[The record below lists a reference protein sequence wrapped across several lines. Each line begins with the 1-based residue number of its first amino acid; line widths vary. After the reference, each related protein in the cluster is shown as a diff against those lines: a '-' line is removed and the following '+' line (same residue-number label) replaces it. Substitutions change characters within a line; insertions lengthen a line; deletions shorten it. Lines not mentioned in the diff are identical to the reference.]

1 MLFSDGG
8 STHYTSLGL
17 HNDHASGVLLV
28 HMYVAECLGLKRM
41 SHKVIVFNLLQRLD
55 STQMICM
62 LIIANLHPRLG
73 GM

>member
-1 MLFSDGG
+1 MLFSNGG

-28 HMYVAECLGLKRM
+28 HMYLAECLGLKRM

-55 STQMICM
+55 STQTICK
-62 LIIANLHPRLG
+62 LIVVNLHSRMG

>member
-1 MLFSDGG
+1 MLFSNGG

-28 HMYVAECLGLKRM
+28 HMYVAECLSLKRM
-41 SHKVIVFNLLQRLD
+41 SHKGTVFHLLQRLD
-55 STQMICM
+55 STQMICK
-62 LIIANLHPRLG
+62 LIVVNLHLRLG